1 VKLITAVLP
10 TAGFE
15 QVHQALRTLGIPGVT
30 VSTVLAP
37 PLGRGLRT
45 PRFEVYRGV
54 RRQIALRPAVRID
67 IVTTDLDAVDVVQV
81 ITVAGAGTGGTVW
94 VQPVDTVV
102 RIRTKER
109 GEAAL

>member
-1 VKLITAVLP
+1 MKLITAVLP

-15 QVHQALRTLGIPGVT
+15 QVHQALLTLGIPGVT
-30 VSTVLAP
+30 VSTVMAP
-37 PLGRGLRT
+37 PLGRGRGV

-54 RRQIALRPAVRID
+54 RRQIALRPAVRMD

-81 ITVAGAGTGGTVW
+81 ITVAGGGSGGTVW
-94 VQPVDTVV
+94 VLPIDTIV

>member
-1 VKLITAVLP
+1 MKLITAVLP

-15 QVHQALRTLGIPGVT
+15 QVQQALRTLGIPGIT
-30 VSTVLAP
+30 VSTVMAP
-37 PLGRGLRT
+37 PLGRVQGT

-54 RRQIALRPAVRID
+54 RRQIALRPAVRMD

-81 ITVAGAGTGGTVW
+81 ITVAAGGTGGAVW
-94 VQPVDTVV
+94 VLPVDTIV